1 MTKQTKQVGSRL
13 LWQLW
18 EDRDSFD
25 WSRYL
30 QNPFEMPALQEWD
43 IQPAESEEDD
53 SLPFCFRRQ
62 GRICRPMEI
71 AKGAVSTIA
80 LSSDWFG
87 SRMRQQVFVTVEDP
101 AAKQIGGY
109 WLTSCCPTFVF
120 DRLLWEANGK
130 PLDGRSLRLTQET
143 LDGME
148 LLPFVF
154 DHGSLLIVEP
164 DNRTQESDAFPI
176 QKLAGLMP
184 QHYGTVC
191 QREYVPYLHMVLA
204 DSLKDAGLQD
214 CDLAFVQDLLRQM
227 KEQKQQDAHAAGL
240 SFLKSE
246 AGISF
251 WGYLD
256 KTGDLSFCV
265 HIPGR
270 GLVYSNGFDWQRKWH
285 RVIDNA
291 SRAAEQAPVALHILS
306 VQMGLSQLL
315 TTEDLHTVNQ
325 TWLGPERLANGWE
338 TGQFSRL
345 ADLLIRTGAQR
356 FDLQGENVDWLK
368 DGQIDQWLPAD
379 FLVDAANR
387 TAFATFCCAVM
398 LDKHSYTS
406 TQLSNAFA
414 FCVGHMAD
422 SFDEIGAPVT
432 CVALEDL
439 VRLLDSPDPG
449 QQMKNALSGTVLDNH
464 RLACGRDPLDG
475 WYSTTSLDPYRFILE
490 EDLTINGFVF
500 HMPQNAREYAFAHDY
515 CGLKKRA
522 RVPMAGRIPA
532 VIVSHVSS
540 PKVPLG
546 MVKPWSDSF
555 ELSQQF
561 YDQSG
566 MTKRQANKAFRSI
579 ASRYWDL
586 FEKKY
591 PYEW

>member
-1 MTKQTKQVGSRL
+1 MTNQTKQAIGL

-18 EDRDSFD
+18 EGRGSFD

-43 IQPAESEEDD
+43 IQPAESDEDD

-62 GRICRPMEI
+62 ERICRPTEI
-71 AKGAVSTIA
+71 AKGALSTIA

-87 SRMRQQVFVTVEDP
+87 SRMGPQVFVTVENP

-109 WLTSCCPTFVF
+109 WVTSCYPTFVF

-130 PLDGRSLRLTQET
+130 PIDGRSLRLTQET
-143 LDGME
+143 LDAME

-154 DHGSLLIVEP
+154 DQGSLLIVEP

-176 QKLAGLMP
+176 KRLASLMSE
-184 QHYGTVC
+184 HYGAVG
-191 QREYVPYLHMVLA
+191 QREYIPYLHMVLA
-204 DSLKDAGLQD
+204 DSLKDAGQQD
-214 CDLAFVQDLLRQM
+214 CDLTFVQDLLKQM
-227 KEQKQQDAHAAGL
+227 QKQKQQDAHTAGL

-256 KTGDLSFCV
+256 KTGGLSFCV

-270 GLVYSNGFDWQRKWH
+270 GLAYSNGFDWQRKWH
-285 RVIDNA
+285 RVLDNA
-291 SRAAEQAPVALHILS
+291 GRAAEQVPVALQILS
-306 VQMGLSQLL
+306 VQIGLSQLL
-315 TTEDLHTVNQ
+315 TTEDLQTINQ
-325 TWLGPERLANGWE
+325 TWLGPERLGNGWE
-338 TGQFSRL
+338 TGRFSRL

-356 FDLQGENVDWLK
+356 FELQGENVDWLK
-368 DGQIDQWLPAD
+368 DGRIDQWLYSD
-379 FLVDAANR
+379 FLLSSANI
-387 TAFATFCCAVM
+387 TAFTTFCCAVM
-398 LDKHSYTS
+398 LDKHSYTA
-406 TQLSNAFA
+406 TQLSNAFD
-414 FCVGHMAD
+414 FCVGQMAD
-422 SFDEIGAPVT
+422 CFDEICVPVT

-439 VRLLDSPDPG
+439 VELLLSINPR
-449 QQMKNALSGTVLDNH
+449 QQLKTALSGTVLDNH
-464 RLACGRDPLDG
+464 RLACARDPLDG
-475 WYSTTSLDPYRFILE
+475 WHATTSLDPYRFILE

-515 CGLKKRA
+515 CGLKKRT

-532 VIVSHVSS
+532 VIVSPVSS

-546 MVKPWSDSF
+546 IVKPWSDSF
-555 ELSQQF
+555 ELSQAF
-561 YDQSG
+561 YDQAG

-579 ASRYWDL
+579 ARRYWDL